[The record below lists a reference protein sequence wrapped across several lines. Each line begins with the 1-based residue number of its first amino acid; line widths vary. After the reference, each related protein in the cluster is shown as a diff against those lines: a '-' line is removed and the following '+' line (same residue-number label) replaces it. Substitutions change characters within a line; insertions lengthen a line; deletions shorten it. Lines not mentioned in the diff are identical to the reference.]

1 MRKASRLF
9 EIIQILRLAT
19 GPVTAAEIGARLGVT
34 ARSIYRDIVELQAM
48 AVPVEG
54 GRGIG
59 YILRPG
65 FELPPLMFSIEETEA
80 IVLALALL
88 RRTGDRGLDAAAG
101 RINRK
106 IAAAMPAPLRPHLAS
121 TALHA
126 WGSVVAPAAGI
137 DTALVR
143 QAIRDERKLTID
155 YADAAGLAS
164 RRTIRP
170 VALIYYSSA
179 HNIVAWCELRQAI
192 RHFRTD
198 RVTASRLEEAHFRG
212 EGESLRRIWIA
223 GWTQADAEPPQV

>member
-19 GPVTAAEIGARLGVT
+19 RPVTAAEIGARLGVT
-34 ARSIYRDIVELQAM
+34 ARSIYRDIGELQAM

-101 RINRK
+101 RISQK

-126 WGSVVAPAAGI
+126 WGSVVAPALGI
-137 DTALVR
+137 DTALLR
-143 QAIRDERKLTID
+143 QAIRDEQKLTID
-155 YADAAGLAS
+155 YVDATETTT

-170 VALIYYSSA
+170 VALIYYSA
-179 HNIVAWCELRQAI
+179 THNIVAWCELRQAM
-192 RHFRTD
+192 RNFRTD
-198 RVTASRLEEAHFRG
+198 RVSASRLEDAHFRG
-212 EGESLRRIWIA
+212 EGEALRQQWIA
-223 GWTQADAEPPQV
+223 GWTEPGALP